1 MPYRFAYTRVSNP
14 FLSEIVKFRFHP
26 LLKIGLLR
34 NSNFIKIEAYIDTG
48 SQWCLF
54 DNALAK
60 LLGIKDYKDTKE
72 GIPLSGIGGK
82 QPENIGYFHKLKLV
96 IFKDS
101 INLNLKNSWQIETEI
116 GFLEKPIGFGGI
128 LGVHGFLDHFSF
140 KTNIPEGYFEIEPIF
155 E

>member
-72 GIPLSGIGGK
+72 RIPLSGIGGK
-82 QPENIGYFHKLKLV
+82 QPENIGYFHKL
-96 IFKDS
+96 
-101 INLNLKNSWQIETEI
+101 N
-116 GFLEKPIGFGGI
+116 
-128 LGVHGFLDHFSF
+128 
-140 KTNIPEGYFEIEPIF
+140 
-155 E
+155 